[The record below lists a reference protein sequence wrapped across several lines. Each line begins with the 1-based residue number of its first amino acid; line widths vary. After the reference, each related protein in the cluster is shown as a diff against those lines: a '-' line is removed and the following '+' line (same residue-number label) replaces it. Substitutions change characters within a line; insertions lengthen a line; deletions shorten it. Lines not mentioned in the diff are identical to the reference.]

1 MLSLRVYP
9 VGMQVGCEL
18 APLRSTGKWSSCHG

>member
-18 APLRSTGKWSSCHG
+18 APL